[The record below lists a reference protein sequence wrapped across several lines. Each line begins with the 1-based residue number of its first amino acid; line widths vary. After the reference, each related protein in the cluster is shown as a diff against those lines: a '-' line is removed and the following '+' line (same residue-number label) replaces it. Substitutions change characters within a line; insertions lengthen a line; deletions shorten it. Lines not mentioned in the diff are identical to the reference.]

1 MIRVSVNK
9 GYNGGEQ
16 MTINIKKC
24 GRLVLLSLCLL
35 VMGPLVASTEETV
48 DTWRSL
54 YNRSKTIDQR
64 QEVVRRMIE
73 QDDEALAPVLI
84 EILEELVAQ
93 RKILS
98 PKDRIII
105 DDMKRLIIQEL
116 GELGANE
123 AAALVYRVVEE
134 SENAIVRRE
143 ALIALGKMGARA
155 YGPRIA
161 TILENL
167 NNTRGSNPA
176 DEEKIAYGCIIALE
190 LLEAPSGYKPVFR
203 ALSAG
208 YSQMI
213 VQTAE
218 RALNRI
224 LEDPT
229 PMLRELITV
238 ESEPVAK
245 VMALEQAFGSNAPER
260 SKVEIAILGLR
271 EGLTID
277 PKNMVERTVF
287 RELRKRALEILSL
300 LEHKDVR
307 AVEYIEEVLNLDTD
321 DQEKLLAL
329 DALRTMPFEESVE
342 TLVGFLMKQN
352 NRRAEGMRV
361 EKERIIIGVIRTL
374 ADLGDRAAY
383 EEILRTKFVGYSHDV
398 SRAADA
404 ALEKLRS

>member
-1 MIRVSVNK
+1 
-9 GYNGGEQ
+9 
-16 MTINIKKC
+16 
-24 GRLVLLSLCLL
+24 
-35 VMGPLVASTEETV
+35 
-48 DTWRSL
+48 
-54 YNRSKTIDQR
+54 
-64 QEVVRRMIE
+64 
-73 QDDEALAPVLI
+73 
-84 EILEELVAQ
+84 
-93 RKILS
+93 
-98 PKDRIII
+98 
-105 DDMKRLIIQEL
+105 
-116 GELGANE
+116 
-123 AAALVYRVVEE
+123 
-134 SENAIVRRE
+134 
-143 ALIALGKMGARA
+143 
-155 YGPRIA
+155 
-161 TILENL
+161 
-167 NNTRGSNPA
+167 
-176 DEEKIAYGCIIALE
+176 
-190 LLEAPSGYKPVFR
+190 
-203 ALSAG
+203 
-208 YSQMI
+208 
-213 VQTAE
+213 
-218 RALNRI
+218 
-224 LEDPT
+224 
-229 PMLRELITV
+229 MLRELITV

-342 TLVGFLMKQN
+342 TLVGFLTRQN